1 MTGVRSGIFAV
12 VACLWT
18 GLLFIV
24 GLPILLLPRR
34 FVQGLARLWTR
45 GLLILLACICGL
57 NYRIVGRE
65 HLPAGPVIIA
75 ANHQSAWDT
84 LVFHALL
91 PDPVFVLKRE
101 LLRVPFLGWY
111 LSRAGN
117 IAIDRRAGFRALKL
131 MLPHARRRLGEG
143 AQVIVFPEGVRAPPG
158 ALHPFQPGIA
168 ALYRAAAVPLVPVAL
183 NSGLF
188 WRRRGFTKHPGQ
200 ITLEFL
206 PPLPGGL
213 DREAFMT
220 ELAARI
226 GAAASR
232 LAAAATIEP
241 AEKGDLKASGRL

>member
-1 MTGVRSGIFAV
+1 MTTVRSFIFAV

-18 GLLFIV
+18 GVLFVV
-24 GLPILLLPRR
+24 GLPILVLPRR
-34 FVQGLARLWTR
+34 FVQRLARLWTR
-45 GLLILLACICGL
+45 GLLVLLSGICGL
-57 NYRIVGRE
+57 TYRIAGRE

-84 LVFHALL
+84 LVFHAVL

-101 LLRVPFLGWY
+101 LLQVPFLGWY

-117 IAIDRRAGFRALKL
+117 IAIDRRAGFRALKV
-131 MLPHARRRLGEG
+131 MLPQVLRRLDEG
-143 AQVIVFPEGVRAPPG
+143 AQIIVFPEGVRAAPG
-158 ALHPFQPGIA
+158 ELQPFQPGIA
-168 ALYRAAAVPLVPVAL
+168 ALYRAAAVPVVPAAL
-183 NSGLF
+183 NSGVF
-188 WRRRGFTKHPGQ
+188 WRRRSFTKHRGQ

-206 PPLPGGL
+206 PPLPAGL

-232 LAAAATIEP
+232 LAAATIDP
-241 AEKGDLKASGRL
+241 AAVRGQ